1 MARAFLTSVD
11 LKQNQLLNASLQNLA
26 AAPASPVAGQVY
38 YDTVRLAAYCWNG
51 TTWQPF
57 DASKSTI
64 IPQSAIVGLST
75 TLSGY
80 LPLTGG
86 TLTGGLTVNSTINTG
101 GGIVTLNN
109 GTSNWINYGTTGV
122 AAPSYTTRSAGT
134 KLVLYDSLNSS
145 SADYAIGIASGN
157 LWQSVGVS
165 GNQFQWYGGTTLAA
179 TLSGAGALTLNG
191 LSVSGAVNISGFTTL
206 SSGNIGPSGAWFG
219 SNATYTTGWQYVAT
233 DFAWF
238 LRSDGATGDVVSLNV
253 APSGTAGATMTWT
266 PAFSVS
272 QTGAVSF
279 PQTPTGGGITALFAS
294 PPTIGGTTPGAGN
307 FTTLNATG
315 LLTISD
321 NSSTLPAAASA
332 GALNWNYTGGSGET
346 DFFNLYASAGLSFA
360 WYQRGAGST
369 MTQIASLSPTGNFG
383 LAGGLSATTGAF
395 SGLLQ
400 ASSLSIS
407 GASSVQPTLDITGG
421 VTDQKLF
428 DNYTTSTTTSWR
440 FINDA
445 QSAASTWLS
454 AVRSGYAVTSI
465 NLNGA
470 AINLSG
476 ATTITGA
483 TTVNGTLSV
492 NGLLQIGQT
501 NNSQWGE
508 VNIGVIGSFLGGN
521 IWWNGTNFNYIATG
535 NYGWYL
541 RSDGLAADVVS
552 LNVAPAS
559 GIAGGTFSPIQAFSV
574 SQTGAVS
581 FPQTPTGGGITAL
594 FASPPTIGGT
604 TAGAAAFTTLTTS
617 GTVTAPTVST
627 NSLGAVA
634 ANIAALNASSG
645 NVLNTVGRNRLD
657 NGDCEVA
664 QRTLPVTVAGAYH
677 LDRWASSWSAG
688 TASISQGAAAGYAS
702 RKQISAVFT
711 GLTVGATA
719 TVVQRIESARS
730 FDLAG
735 QSVTVSV
742 NAAYTVSAGSTTFQ
756 FTLFYPSVT
765 DNFATLTT
773 IGSATFTPSGT
784 PGTYS
789 AYFAVPSAAT
799 TGLEIQIT
807 ATQAG
812 ATGTLTLGLTTLQ
825 LEAGTTATQFERV
838 DPVLQLL
845 RCQRYFQLYLNLMT
859 FGYTTS
865 GGSIISEYLLPV
877 EMRAS
882 PVAAISAA
890 TYSNATTLGTNYL
903 SQEHLRMQVMV
914 TSTGT
919 GWGAGT
925 VALSAD
931 L

>member
-1 MARAFLTSVD
+1 MARTLIDGADQILAGSIGRASINTATTGSALITKVIAGTSI
-11 LKQNQLLNASLQNLA
+11 SLSQTGID
-26 AAPASPVAGQVY
+26 AGTGDV
-38 YDTVRLAAYCWNG
+38 
-51 TTWQPF
+51 
-57 DASKSTI
+57 TI
-64 IPQSAIVGLST
+64 SV
-75 TLSGY
+75 SGGPY
-80 LPLTGG
+80 LPLAGG
-86 TLTGGLTVNSTINTG
+86 TVTGTTSFSSG
-101 GGIVTLNN
+101 VTNLSN

-145 SADYAIGIASGN
+145 SADFAIGIASGN

-179 TLSGAGALTLNG
+179 TLSGAGALTLTG
-191 LSVSGAVNISGFTTL
+191 TLSAAALSVSGAVNISGFTTL
-206 SSGNIGPSGAWFG
+206 GSGNIGTSGAWFG

-266 PAFSVS
+266 P
-272 QTGAVSF
+272 
-279 PQTPTGGGITALFAS
+279 
-294 PPTIGGTTPGAGN
+294 
-307 FTTLNATG
+307 
-315 LLTISD
+315 
-321 NSSTLPAAASA
+321 
-332 GALNWNYTGGSGET
+332 
-346 DFFNLYASAGLSFA
+346 
-360 WYQRGAGST
+360 
-369 MTQIASLSPTGNFG
+369 
-383 LAGGLSATTGAF
+383 
-395 SGLLQ
+395 
-400 ASSLSIS
+400 
-407 GASSVQPTLDITGG
+407 
-421 VTDQKLF
+421 
-428 DNYTTSTTTSWR
+428 
-440 FINDA
+440 
-445 QSAASTWLS
+445 
-454 AVRSGYAVTSI
+454 
-465 NLNGA
+465 
-470 AINLSG
+470 
-476 ATTITGA
+476 
-483 TTVNGTLSV
+483 
-492 NGLLQIGQT
+492 
-501 NNSQWGE
+501 
-508 VNIGVIGSFLGGN
+508 
-521 IWWNGTNFNYIATG
+521 
-535 NYGWYL
+535 
-541 RSDGLAADVVS
+541 
-552 LNVAPAS
+552 
-559 GIAGGTFSPIQAFSV
+559 AFSV

-677 LDRWASSWSAG
+677 LDRWASGWSAG

-799 TGLEIQIT
+799 TGLEIQII

-838 DPVLQLL
+838 DPVLHLL
-845 RCQRYFQLYLNLMT
+845 RCQRYFQLYLNLIT

-865 GGSIISEYLLPV
+865 GGSIISEHLLPV

-903 SQEHLRMQVMV
+903 SQEHLRMQVIV